1 MPKMTRPMPNW
12 RNAYK
17 GIPPRPWLHL
27 QLLGENGLIRELQL
41 LADTGN
47 PYPLIISSKNM
58 ASFQQGFSP
67 DIETNFGPM
76 KGGWIRV
83 AIPGLGFRGLVLS
96 YASDAVVVS
105 AKRSH
110 SHFEGLIGLPLLRK
124 GEYGGNARWFWL
136 RSPAKTSH

>member
-67 DIETNFGPM
+67 DIDEAFKMGMT
-76 KGGWIRV
+76 
-83 AIPGLGFRGLVLS
+83 ALS
-96 YASDAVVVS
+96 GHDNRIACITQNQT
-105 AKRSH
+105 AKTKSWDRH
-110 SHFEGLIGLPLLRK
+110 PDPATFHWAEIGL
-124 GEYGGNARWFWL
+124 NARWFWL